1 MGALLMGHEYG
12 SWWCGSIL
20 PIEEARKLAPG
31 QNATTVQVA
40 LGVTSAIMWAIE
52 HPRQGLCTPED
63 LPHDY
68 VLRIAKPYLGNFVST
83 PSDWNP
89 LKNRKVYFKENP
101 ANHPDEDMW
110 QFKNFVFVP

>member
-1 MGALLMGHEYG
+1 M
-12 SWWCGSIL
+12 I
-20 PIEEARKLAPG
+20 
-31 QNATTVQVA
+31 
-40 LGVTSAIMWAIE
+40 SAIMWAIE

-68 VLRIAKPYLGNFVST
+68 VLRIAKPYLGNFVSI

-110 QFKNFVFVP
+110 QFKNFVFVPDRGGSLPSQKIDWCLKWLVLIGPSIHLCLNISWIIVDQ